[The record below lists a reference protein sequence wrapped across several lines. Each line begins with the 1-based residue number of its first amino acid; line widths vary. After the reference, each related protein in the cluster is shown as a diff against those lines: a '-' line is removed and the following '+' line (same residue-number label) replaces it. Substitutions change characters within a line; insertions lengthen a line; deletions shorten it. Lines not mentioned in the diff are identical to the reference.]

1 MKKNY
6 LLVGLTGLLLAGCSN
21 EDVVSDGADSPK
33 AISFGTFVQKPT
45 KATPIA
51 GTDFPSGGNF
61 MVLGYNTGTDDTWSA
76 AATKTLNFMRQTV
89 TYNGT
94 SYTYSP
100 AKYWPN
106 GTPKISFFAVS
117 PADISTITPAALS
130 TAGLPT
136 VSYEVPTDPLEQ
148 KDVMLAKALNKTS
161 ADVTVSFPFVHALT
175 KIGFTAK
182 LAADYST
189 SGIYVRI
196 TSIALQNVANTA
208 EYAVDGTTGAW
219 AQTAPTTWATTYT
232 LDALK
237 HLVNSGYVTSTEKS
251 TIILSNS
258 YLMMV
263 PFNYKTDNKGSK
275 LVVTYDIS
283 YPDGTISTG
292 NTKDQ
297 ILFNLGEGA
306 GNNWE
311 MGKAVNYNLTI
322 TVGGGSGS
330 GSAVAFDAAVS
341 DWTAPTD
348 VAIP

>member
-21 EDVVSDGADSPK
+21 EDVVSGGADSPK

-51 GTDFPSGGNF
+51 GGTLPSGGTF
-61 MVLGYNTGTDDTWSA
+61 MVLGYNTGTVDTWSS

-117 PADISTITPAALS
+117 PADISTITPATLS
-130 TAGLPT
+130 TDELPI
-136 VSYEVPTDPLEQ
+136 VSYAVPTDPLEQ
-148 KDVMLAKALNKTS
+148 KDVMLAEALNKTS
-161 ADVTVSFPFVHALT
+161 AEGMVSFPFEHALT

-237 HLVNSGYVTSTEKS
+237 HLVNSGYVTATTASN
-251 TIILSNS
+251 ILLGNS

-263 PFNYKTDNKGSK
+263 PYDYKESTTAK

-297 ILFNLGEGA
+297 VLGDLA
-306 GNNWE
+306 DDTPGNKWE